1 MTAASP
7 LDHRPEQVRQ
17 WCARCGGLSTDP
29 TRCPGWLT
37 HRTRVRFHAEGW
49 ENDTWTGTGS
59 P

>member
-1 MTAASP
+1 M
-7 LDHRPEQVRQ
+7 RQ